1 MPTELKVNPVYKYH
15 VSPLSP
21 DVYDNLE
28 SSIKANGCLVPIVVW
43 DGTIVDGHN
52 RYEICQKYGIP
63 FEVKEE
69 HFNSEREALLW
80 ITAQQLTRRNLT
92 PVERVVQALKEK
104 PTLIEMGKKKQ
115 GFRSD
120 LHHLASDGPHNTRHI
135 IAKMAGVTPW
145 LVGTIEY
152 ISAHGDASLQK
163 QVLTG
168 EISPSAAMDIIKG
181 EEHRKEDERLAREEA
196 KRQAAKADRSA
207 NKGANDRWGVI
218 IPFPKQPYKP
228 NWCRDDYV
236 HEPDPH
242 FEQKAAR
249 AWTNQYQGLKVNA
262 PDDEDGL
269 SDDDDQYDEDDLY
282 DEDDDDDL
290 YDQDDDDE
298 SFDED
303 DQYEDGIDY
312 QDSDEPDINTP
323 HSSIY
328 DFSYIKSWY
337 RDQCDLLL
345 EGSDDLLR
353 NYALDEDC
361 NEENIAEIREIVTD
375 CFNAILADLDTVCE
389 CPDLATTP

>member
-69 HFNSEREALLW
+69 HFNSEGEALLW

-152 ISAHGDASLQK
+152 ITAHGDASLQK

-196 KRQAAKADRSA
+196 KRQAAKADVRA
-207 NKGANDRWGVI
+207 NKSTDDRWGVI
-218 IPFPKQPYKP
+218 IPFPKQPYQASLRRNDRENKP
-228 NWCRDDYV
+228 DAYRKNAG
-236 HEPDPH
+236 HPDSRYPALII
-242 FEQKAAR
+242 K
-249 AWTNQYQGLKVNA
+249 
-262 PDDEDGL
+262 
-269 SDDDDQYDEDDLY
+269 
-282 DEDDDDDL
+282 
-290 YDQDDDDE
+290 DQDDDDLRQ
-298 SFDED
+298 DDD
-303 DQYEDGIDY
+303 DQNQIDQRIRNRDGLMESSIE
-312 QDSDEPDINTP
+312 QRVINLADINIGP
-323 HSSIY
+323 SIHSME
-328 DFSYIKSWY
+328 YI
-337 RDQCDLLL
+337 RDQYRRECDSFLSLSNLLL
-345 EGSDDLLR
+345 TR
-353 NYALDEDC
+353 YMLDGDRT
-361 NEENIAEIREIVTD
+361 EENIAEIREIVTD
-375 CFNAILADLDTVCE
+375 CFNAILAGLDTACE